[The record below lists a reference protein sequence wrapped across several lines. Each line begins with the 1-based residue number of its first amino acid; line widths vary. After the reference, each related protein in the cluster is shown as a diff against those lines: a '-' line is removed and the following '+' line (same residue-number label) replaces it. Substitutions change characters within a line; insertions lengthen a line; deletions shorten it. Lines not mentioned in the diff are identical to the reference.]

1 MTAEAVF
8 QGVAVAL
15 VTLFDDDLAVDVE
28 ATAQLACTLVE
39 RGVRAVV
46 VNGSTGEAAALTLE
60 ERAAV
65 VRAVR
70 SAVASSVPVIA
81 GTGAPWWKPAAA
93 LTASARDAGAD
104 AALVLS
110 PPSTADPR
118 RYYDAVAKAVPDL
131 PLLAYHFPAVSQP
144 GIAVDTL
151 RDLPV
156 VGMKDSTGDAER
168 LLAELDAWDRPVFP
182 GSAALVTMAAAVGCP
197 GVILAVANAE
207 PELCAAAFSGG
218 DGAGDAQRTL
228 IAAHIAAKASFPHGI
243 KALTA
248 ARFGT
253 STAARMG

>member
-1 MTAEAVF
+1 MTTVF
-8 QGVAVAL
+8 EGVAVAL

-28 ATAQLACTLVE
+28 ATARLAHELVE

-46 VNGSTGEAAALTLE
+46 VSGSTGEAAALTPE

-70 SAVASSVPVIA
+70 AAVPPSVPVIA
-81 GTGAPWWKPAAA
+81 GTGAPWWKPAAQ

-110 PPSTADPR
+110 PPSAADPR
-118 RYYDAVAKAVPDL
+118 RYYEAVAKAVPDL
-131 PLLAYHFPAVSQP
+131 PLLAYHFPAVSPP
-144 GIAVDTL
+144 GIRVDAL

-156 VGMKDSTGDAER
+156 VGLKDSTGDGER

-207 PELCAAAFSGG
+207 PELCVAALSG
-218 DGAGDAQRTL
+218 DGDAQRKLTAVHL
-228 IAAHIAAKASFPHGI
+228 AAKASFPHGI

>member
-1 MTAEAVF
+1 MFA
-8 QGVAVAL
+8 GVAVAL
-15 VTLFDDDLAVDVE
+15 VTLFDDDLAVDAD
-28 ATAQLACTLVE
+28 ATAQLAHELVE
-39 RGVRAVV
+39 LGVRAVV

-70 SAVASSVPVIA
+70 SAVDPSVPVIA

-118 RYYDAVAKAVPDL
+118 RYYDAMAKAVPDL

-144 GIAVDTL
+144 GIAVDVL

-156 VGMKDSTGDAER
+156 VGLKDSTGDAER

-207 PELCAAAFSGG
+207 PELCVAAFAGGNDRGG
-218 DGAGDAQRTL
+218 DGDAQRKLT
-228 IAAHIAAKASFPHGI
+228 AVHVAAKASFPHGI